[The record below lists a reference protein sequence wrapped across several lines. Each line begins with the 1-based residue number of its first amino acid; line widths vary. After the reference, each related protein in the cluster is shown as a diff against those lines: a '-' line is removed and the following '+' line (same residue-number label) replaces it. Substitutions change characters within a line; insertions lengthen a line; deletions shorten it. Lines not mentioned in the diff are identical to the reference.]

1 MPSAALALL
10 TGAVAIAIL
19 LVPLRVAFATVVAAV
34 VLVPAS
40 LPLPNPVT
48 SYVSVTRLLVVALA
62 VKLLLAVRSGEAP
75 RDAWRWTV
83 LHTAFVV
90 FLTAVFVSGVV
101 LASSARPGV

>member
-1 MPSAALALL
+1 MLVCGPAFAAAPSQEL
-10 TGAVAIAIL
+10 AIL

-40 LPLPNPVT
+40 LPMPNPVT

-75 RDAWRWTV
+75 RDAWRW
-83 LHTAFVV
+83 
-90 FLTAVFVSGVV
+90 
-101 LASSARPGV
+101 SAAAEEVGAQ